1 MLRALLVMVV
11 VANLVFLG
19 WVRGG
24 FEPVWP
30 APNHGE
36 REPERLAA
44 QVRPESILVLAPQA
58 ASAAVLAARS
68 AAAVCL
74 EAGPLND
81 TEIVAAESALLSLR
95 LPEGG
100 WRRETAP
107 LPPLWLVYAG
117 RVADPAVRTAR
128 EGELRRRGLAFEVIE
143 APADLAPGLVL
154 SRHAT
159 KEEAESASRGLTAAQ
174 PASAPLKNLRVVSL
188 PPVPAQHWLRV
199 PRADLEQQARL
210 QALPTPVPGGSFR
223 ACASRP

>member
-11 VANLVFLG
+11 VANLVFFG
-19 WVRGG
+19 WVRGWY
-24 FEPVWP
+24 EPVWP

-44 QVRPESILVLAPQA
+44 QVRPESIVLLAPQA

-81 TEIVAAESALLSLR
+81 TEIVAAESALQSLR

-100 WRRETAP
+100 WRREAAP
-107 LPPLWLVYAG
+107 LPPPWLVYAG
-117 RVADPAVRTAR
+117 RVAESASRAAR
-128 EGELRRRGLAFEVIE
+128 EADLRRRGLAFEVIE

-159 KEEAESASRGLTAAQ
+159 REEAEAASRMVASAQ

-199 PRADLEQQARL
+199 PRADPEQQARL
-210 QALPTPVPGGSFR
+210 QTLALMVPGGGFKP
-223 ACASRP
+223 CAARP

>member
-1 MLRALLVMVV
+1 L
-11 VANLVFLG
+11 
-19 WVRGG
+19 
-24 FEPVWP
+24 
-30 APNHGE
+30 
-36 REPERLAA
+36 
-44 QVRPESILVLAPQA
+44 LAPQA

-81 TEIVAAESALLSLR
+81 TEIVAAESVLLSLK

-100 WRRETAP
+100 WRREAAP

-117 RVADPAVRTAR
+117 RVAEAAVRAAR
-128 EGELRRRGLAFEVIE
+128 EADLRRRGLAFEVIE

-159 KEEAESASRGLTAAQ
+159 KEEAESASRGVAAAQ

-199 PRADLEQQARL
+199 PRADPEQQVRL
-210 QALPTPVPGGSFR
+210 QALPPPVPGGGFR
-223 ACASRP
+223 LCAASP